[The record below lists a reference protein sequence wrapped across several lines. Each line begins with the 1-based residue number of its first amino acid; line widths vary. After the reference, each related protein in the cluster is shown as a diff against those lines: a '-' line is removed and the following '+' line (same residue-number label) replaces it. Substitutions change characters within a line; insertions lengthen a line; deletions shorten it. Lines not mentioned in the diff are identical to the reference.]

1 MMFST
6 RSIRKINWMS
16 NKRFMH
22 AGAGGEGGG
31 GGGGGD
37 YSIFL
42 IITTGLILLWKLP
55 PGGCGTGAHPTPRLF
70 N

>member
-1 MMFST
+1 MIFST

-22 AGAGGEGGG
+22 AGIGGGGGG

-42 IITTGLILLWKLP
+42 IITTGLILLV
-55 PGGCGTGAHPTPRLF
+55 GET
-70 N
+70 

>member
-6 RSIRKINWMS
+6 RGIGKMNWMS

-22 AGAGGEGGG
+22 AGAGGGGG

-42 IITTGLILLWKLP
+42 IITTGLILLV
-55 PGGCGTGAHPTPRLF
+55 GET
-70 N
+70 

>member
-1 MMFST
+1 MFST
-6 RSIRKINWMS
+6 RSIRKMNWMS

-22 AGAGGEGGG
+22 AGAGGG

-42 IITTGLILLWKLP
+42 IITTGLILLV
-55 PGGCGTGAHPTPRLF
+55 GET
-70 N
+70 